1 VPTPVIPAGW
11 KTYESLDA
19 SFTFSYPKDWVKQ
32 SESSR
37 GVQIKGGGLVLFFD
51 LIKDTGN
58 EWAGS
63 DKENISLVATTAADS
78 FKDDLESVDFNVLE
92 KGVWE
97 TSTRKGWYVIATWNY
112 KNLLSEDKTPTVMC
126 QIYFQAGDDALSVG
140 LAKIMSAELERSDLD
155 TLRTICD
162 TIVLSA
168 Q

>member
-1 VPTPVIPAGW
+1 MPTPVIPAGW

-19 SFTFSYPKDWVKQ
+19 SFTFAYPKDWVKQ
-32 SESSR
+32 SESSQ
-37 GVQIKGGGLVLFFD
+37 GVVIKSGHLELFFD

-63 DKENISLVATTAADS
+63 DKENISLVATTAADAV
-78 FKDDLESVDFNVLE
+78 KDQFGVVDFNVLE
-92 KGVWE
+92 KGIWE
-97 TSTRKGWYVIATWNY
+97 TSTRKGWYAVVTYNY
-112 KNLLSEDKTPTVMC
+112 KNLLSEDKTPIVMC

-140 LAKIMSAELERSDLD
+140 LAKIMSAELERADLD
-155 TLRTICD
+155 TLKTICD